1 MGIDQ
6 EIAARL
12 KELKVVPL
20 LGGLIPEKVTA
31 ELLGYSENRFR
42 ELARTGAGPLPFIT
56 RGNRRFY
63 KTNDI
68 ARYVTSADYG

>member
-1 MGIDQ
+1 MDIER
-6 EIAARL
+6 EIAERL
-12 KELKVVPL
+12 EELNVKPL
-20 LGGLIPEKVTA
+20 IGGLIPESVTA
-31 ELLGYSENRFR
+31 ELLGYSQNRFR
-42 ELARTGAGPLPFIT
+42 ELARTGSSPVPFIT

>member
-68 ARYVTSADYG
+68 ARYVTEANHN

>member
-20 LGGLIPEKVTA
+20 LGCLIHEKVTA